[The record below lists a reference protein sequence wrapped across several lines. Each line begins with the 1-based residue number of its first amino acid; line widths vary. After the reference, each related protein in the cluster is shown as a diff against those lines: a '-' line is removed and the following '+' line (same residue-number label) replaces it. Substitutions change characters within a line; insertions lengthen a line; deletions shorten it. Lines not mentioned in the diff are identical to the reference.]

1 MASCV
6 LWQAKA
12 LASVIKLLREFDLDP
27 EEVESLARN
36 ISQEYTAAIEQEQKE

>member
-27 EEVESLARN
+27 SEVESLARN
-36 ISQEYTAAIEQEQKE
+36 LPQEYAATIEQDPKE